1 MTSALP
7 NEPEEVVQPES
18 PAPVQQRTVIQL
30 PEDMKV
36 VTLVGIFGLL
46 LLFALYFTKAIVMP
60 IVFAFILYLMLQP
73 GMRVFARLHIPK
85 FIGALVI
92 VSMLFGSLGTL
103 GYTLV
108 DPATSWIAK
117 APESIS
123 RLEQRL
129 SSVKKSVANVQQATS
144 KVEKIAAGPAS
155 GVREVTVAGPNLSS
169 FLFDGTMALIVGGLT
184 TLVLLYFLLVSGD
197 LFLRRLVE
205 IMPTLKNKKQA
216 VDIAREIEN
225 NISGYLVTISLMNL
239 AVGVATGIAAY
250 LCGLSDPI
258 LWGAMAFLLNYIP
271 ILGPLFGVAIIFFVG
286 MLTFPTIWQAFVPA
300 GIYLV
305 IHFVESETVTP
316 ILLARR
322 FALNPVL
329 IIVAIVFWYWMWGTA
344 GALLAVPML
353 AACKIICDRVGP
365 LMALGHFLGSDAR
378 S

>member
-1 MTSALP
+1 M
-7 NEPEEVVQPES
+7 
-18 PAPVQQRTVIQL
+18 QL
-30 PEDMKV
+30 PEDIKAV
-36 VTLVGIFGLL
+36 ALVGIFGLL

-73 GMRVFARLHIPK
+73 GMRLFARLHVPK
-85 FIGALVI
+85 VVGAFVI
-92 VSMLFGSLGTL
+92 VLMLFGSLGTL

-108 DPATSWIAK
+108 GPATSWISK
-117 APESIS
+117 APESLP
-123 RLEQRL
+123 RLERRL
-129 SSVKKSVANVQQATS
+129 SAVKESVATVRQATS
-144 KVEKIAAGPAS
+144 EVEKMATGPAPDI
-155 GVREVTVAGPNLSS
+155 RAVTVAGPNLSS
-169 FLFDGTMALIVGGLT
+169 FLFDGTRALIVGSLT
-184 TLVLLYFLLVSGD
+184 MFVLLYFLLVSGD

-205 IMPTLKNKKQA
+205 IMPTLTNKKQA
-216 VDIAREIEN
+216 VEIAREIEN
-225 NISGYLVTISLMNL
+225 NISGYLVTITLMNL
-239 AVGVATGIAAY
+239 AVGIATGVAVY

-258 LWGAMAFLLNYIP
+258 LWGAMAFMLNYIP

-286 MLTFPTIWQAFVPA
+286 LLTFSTIWQAFVPA

-305 IHFVESETVTP
+305 IHFAESETLTP

-353 AACKIICDRVGP
+353 ATCKIVCDRVGP
-365 LMALGHFLGSDAR
+365 LKALGHFLGSDAR